1 MTYRFYG
8 LTTSIAVL
16 ALGISGAA
24 TVFGV
29 MSTQVSAQEAAQQN
43 AAQQGA
49 FPDVQPDF
57 WAQPFIQSLAEKDI
71 VTGYL
76 DGTYR
81 PESPLERDEFAAII
95 RQAFNRERVKN
106 IPSGSVFNDV
116 PQNYW
121 AAPPIKEAY
130 ETGFMEAYPNNRFR
144 PRRELTKAQAL
155 IVLARGLNLTYSPVA
170 PTVIQSATTSVPPVQ
185 ARQRRAPN
193 RFVFP
198 LATTAL
204 MQPVLAAPTRQP
216 SPPVSAAPATVAQEP
231 STPSQLS
238 ASEYVNLFYTDAD
251 QIPPDAINDVAAVTQ
266 ANIVVNYPD
275 VRVLNPTGLLTRGEA
290 AALVYQTLV
299 SFNRAQP
306 LPDNVEASNYI
317 VNPTSES
324 QPTAQAAQ

>member
-1 MTYRFYG
+1 MTYRFQG
-8 LTTSIAVL
+8 LSTSIALL

-29 MSTQVSAQEAAQQN
+29 MSTQVSAQQNTAQK
-43 AAQQGA
+43 GA
-49 FPDVQPDF
+49 FPDVQPDY

-81 PESPLERDEFAAII
+81 PKQPLDRDEFAAII
-95 RQAFNRERVKN
+95 RQAFNQEQVKN
-106 IPSGSVFNDV
+106 IPRGSIFSDV
-116 PQNYW
+116 PRDYW
-121 AAPPIKEAY
+121 AAPPIEEAY
-130 ETGFMEAYPNNRFR
+130 ETGFMKAYPNNQFR
-144 PRRELTKAQAL
+144 PRKELTKAQAL
-155 IVLARGLNLTYSPVA
+155 IDLARGLGLTYTPVA
-170 PTVIQSATTSVPPVQ
+170 PTVVQSAATSVTPERTR
-185 ARQRRAPN
+185 ARRAPN
-193 RFVFP
+193 RFIFP

-204 MQPVLAAPTRQP
+204 MQPVLAATTRQP
-216 SPPVSAAPATVAQEP
+216 SPPVKAAPATVAQEP

-251 QIPPDAINDVAAVTQ
+251 QIPADAINDVAAVTQ
-266 ANIVVNYPD
+266 ANLVVNYPD

-299 SFNRAQP
+299 RFNRAQP
-306 LPDNVEASNYI
+306 LPGNVEASNYI
-317 VNPTSES
+317 VNPTSER